1 MKGTLNIRWWILTLA
16 LAACTKHADKP
27 APRPRTGL
35 GSGVIPNDM
44 LNVADPKKG
53 KTIAQLCM
61 ACHSFQAS
69 GAPGKV
75 GPILYGVVG
84 APIAG
89 RSDFEYSPALRA
101 LKGRTWTTDE
111 LYEWLRNPA
120 GYAPGTRMMFNGLL
134 DPQDRM
140 DLIAYLMTLRE

>member
-1 MKGTLNIRWWILTLA
+1 MTGTLRKYGWVMA
-16 LAACTKHADKP
+16 LAVSACTRHAEP
-27 APRPRTGL
+27 PHPRPRSGP
-35 GSGVIPNDM
+35 GSGVIENDM
-44 LNVADPKKG
+44 LKVADAKQG
-53 KTIAQLCM
+53 QEISHVCV
-61 ACHSFQAS
+61 ACHSFKAA
-69 GAPGKV
+69 GEPGKV
-75 GPILYGVVG
+75 GPILFGVVG

-89 RSDFEYSPALRA
+89 RSDFDYSPALRS

-140 DLIAYLMTLRE
+140 DLIAYLMTLR